1 MRISDWSSDVCSS
14 DLRCAAD
21 RRQGPG
27 FREPRTLRGPVAP
40 GAGADGDRHL
50 LCDDRPAARGAAR
63 LARSHRHRSCRWR
76 GRRVVTGWLH
86 HLMIAPILL
95 PLMASALMLAFD
107 ERRRVLKRLASL
119 GTAALLIVNAAALD
133 RKSTRLN
140 SSH

>member
-40 GAGADGDRHL
+40 GAAADGDRHL

-63 LARSHRHRSCRWR
+63 LARSHLHRTCRWR
-76 GRRVVTGWLH
+76 GPRVVTGWLAH
-86 HLMIAPILL
+86 MPIMSTPLQLL
-95 PLMASALMLAFD
+95 ARAVMNTSD
-107 ERRRVLKRLASL
+107 DRRRLIKRLQSL
-119 GTAALLIVNAAALD
+119 DTSEQRIETA
-133 RKSTRLN
+133 
-140 SSH
+140 